1 MSILWR
7 YLAGTYAKTAAATF
21 GSIIAVIL
29 VIDFADR
36 AYSFKGAGWFVN
48 MLRLYANLAVD
59 LGYQAA
65 PSAFL
70 VAAGI
75 TVSAFRAQGELTGLY
90 SLGYPPRRLIG
101 AVLSAVAL
109 GCLGLLIIHEW
120 VAVDAARRAEEIK
133 VRDFRRPQNIGAYFE
148 QSQWFRSGDWVYNL
162 REREDGVFRN
172 VTLYRLAPDFSL
184 AERIDAATMSPGPEG
199 WILEDASVA
208 TFEKGERIGLQ
219 THPTFTMELA
229 ESPEDFHLRTG
240 RPRHLHI
247 GELLTQIQLRQRLGL
262 EDLGYRQELYRR
274 VAFPFSAVP
283 ASLVAVRLALRRNRK
298 GHLAAALGEGIM
310 LSLLLWT
317 LFTIFQAFGLSGAL
331 SPAVSGLA
339 PLVFF
344 LLLGLGLGV
353 WQDVGFRRRPP
364 AQA

>member
-7 YLAGTYAKTAAATF
+7 YLAGTYARTAAATF

-36 AYSFKGAGWFVN
+36 AYSFKGEGWFVN

-75 TVSAFRAQGELTGLY
+75 TVSAFRAQGEISGMY
-90 SLGYPPRRLIG
+90 SLGYPPRRIIG
-101 AVLSAVAL
+101 AVLSSVTLA
-109 GCLGLLIIHEW
+109 CIGLLLVHEW

-133 VRDFRRPQNIGAYFE
+133 VRDFRRPQNIGAYFQ
-148 QSQWFRSGDWVYNL
+148 QSQWFRSGEWVYNL
-162 REREDGVFRN
+162 REREDGTFRN

-184 AERIDAATMSPGPEG
+184 AERVDARTMAPGPEG
-199 WILEDASVA
+199 WVLEDATIS
-208 TFEKGERIGLQ
+208 TFQEGERTSLQ
-219 THPTFTMELA
+219 THPSYTMELA

-247 GELLTQIQLRQRLGL
+247 GELVTQIQLRQRLGL

-274 VAFPFSAVP
+274 FAFPFSAVP
-283 ASLVAVRLALRRNRK
+283 ASLVAARLALRRNRK

-339 PLVFF
+339 PLVVF
-344 LLLGLGLGV
+344 LLLGFGLGA
-353 WQDVGFRRRPP
+353 WQDLTFRKRVP
-364 AQA
+364 ARA